1 MKSSCLVLFSFL
13 IIVTQSCKKQQ
24 TSTAVIFPNNP
35 DSTSKSNTDIIDVPS
50 NVYIAGVEFSDSF
63 YALKY
68 WNNGKAIT
76 LHMAKLYDPNAVKMM
91 PTSIFVSANDV
102 YVTGYSSDFTGRY
115 WKNGIGVNFPD
126 SLKKR
131 MLNSIFVSNN
141 DVYIAGTESNGY
153 ITAKYWRD
161 GIAVTLADSIY
172 QSLNSIPKNANSIF
186 VSGNDVYVAGYENFQ
201 KQGAHRSA
209 AYWKNG
215 KRIILQND
223 SAESSWAT
231 SIFVSGNDIYVSGE
245 VFTNHIEAVYWKNG
259 SRVVLSPDVSYDVH
273 TTGIG
278 VVGNDVFVSGN
289 AGYVAK
295 YWKNDS
301 SINLTDGRYE
311 SFATSLCISDGD
323 VYIAGTD
330 DDVPKYWKNGIGH
343 VIQKEPSDNT
353 GQAFAIFVTR

>member
-24 TSTAVIFPNNP
+24 TSTGVINTNNP
-35 DSTSKSNTDIIDVPS
+35 DSTSTSNTDMIDVPS
-50 NVYIAGVEFSDSF
+50 NVHIAGVEFSDSF
-63 YALKY
+63 YAVKY

-76 LHMAKLYDPNAVKMM
+76 LDRAKLYQSNAVKMM

-102 YVTGYSSDFTGRY
+102 YVAGYSSDFTGRY
-115 WKNGIGVNFPD
+115 WKNGLGVNFPD

-141 DVYIAGTESNGY
+141 NVYIAGTESNGY
-153 ITAKYWRD
+153 ITAKYWKD
-161 GIAVTLADSIY
+161 GIAVTLADSIF
-172 QSLNSIPKNANSIF
+172 QNLNSIPKNANSIF
-186 VSGNDVYVAGYENFQ
+186 VSGSDVYVAGYEIFQ
-201 KQGAHRSA
+201 KQGGHRSA

-215 KRIILQND
+215 QRIMLSKD

-231 SIFVSGNDIYVSGE
+231 SICVSGNDVYVSGE

-259 SRVVLSPDVSYDVH
+259 SRVVLSPDDSFDEH

-278 VVGNDVFVSGN
+278 VVGNDVYVSGN

-295 YWKNDS
+295 YWKNNS

-311 SFATSLCISDGD
+311 SFATSLCISAGD

-330 DDVPKYWKNGIGH
+330 NDVPKYWKNGIGH
-343 VIQKEPSDNT
+343 VIQKEPLNNT
-353 GQAFAIFVTR
+353 GQAFAIFVTK